1 MSFDD
6 DVDDCNLG
14 IYLFLIILCCVSY
27 FLIKMDRRG
36 VDVKIITLQQLKP
49 LTVINIDNNVK
60 IRIIVIIMKDIMDR
74 RVNR

>member
-1 MSFDD
+1 
-6 DVDDCNLG
+6 
-14 IYLFLIILCCVSY
+14 
-27 FLIKMDRRG
+27 MDRRG